1 MNPQI
6 TYDDDWITIHVSPE
20 YPYYYVERSRI
31 KTSKDFDFWEEQL
44 GRRKWY
50 TPKLVEDFIALAQ
63 KLISED
69 AAPPVMTSGELSI
82 AVATYLGWT
91 DIHGGPPVGTHWRG
105 TPPSGGGCKAIP
117 DIDKILQTFY
127 EHGPY

>member
-6 TYDDDWITIHVSPE
+6 TYDNDWITIHVSPE
-20 YPYYYVERSRI
+20 YPYCVERSRI

-44 GRRKWY
+44 KRKRWS

-69 AAPPVMTSGELSI
+69 AAPPVMTKDELSI

-91 DIHGGPPVGTHWRG
+91 DIHGGPPDGTYWRG

-117 DIDKILQTFY
+117 DIDKILEYFD
-127 EHGPY
+127 EN